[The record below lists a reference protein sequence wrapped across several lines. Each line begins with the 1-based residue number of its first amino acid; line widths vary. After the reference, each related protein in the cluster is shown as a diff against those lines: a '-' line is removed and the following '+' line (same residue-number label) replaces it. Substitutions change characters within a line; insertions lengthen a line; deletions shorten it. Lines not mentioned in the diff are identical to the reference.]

1 MCYILFWQ
9 EEERGAKMA
18 KKRRKTCEIFANFSP
33 EGNFPVSFSGRERS
47 LMGRLVYFT
56 IDICFSD
63 TYNERQIQGRA
74 SRSPAEQAAG
84 LSGFSYSIKIGSLG
98 GYLK

>member
-33 EGNFPVSFSGRERS
+33 EGNFPVAFSGRERS
-47 LMGRLVYFT
+47 LMGQLVYFY
-56 IDICFSD
+56 D
-63 TYNERQIQGRA
+63 
-74 SRSPAEQAAG
+74 
-84 LSGFSYSIKIGSLG
+84 
-98 GYLK
+98 